1 MPCLPSPADPFSPW
15 TPGLAVTTLAT
26 GRRTV
31 QKEAGPA
38 LRLGVALHLIRQVS
52 RDVPTRWPPAS
63 VNRPRPPARAT
74 QVADGVT
81 TARSA
86 NKIEHVATQAPD
98 SAAQDR
104 LLLLDGHSLAYRA
117 FFALPI
123 ENFSTTTGQPTNAV
137 YGFTAML
144 INVLRDEKPTHV
156 AVAFDRGEPTFRH
169 EQWVEYKANRR
180 ETPEDF
186 RSQLSLIF
194 EVLDALGIRR
204 LSAPGY
210 EADDLIA
217 TLATQAAAEKMDVLI
232 VTGDRDVL
240 QLVSDRVTVLMT
252 RRGITEMTRF
262 TPDTVQE
269 KYGLS
274 PSQYP
279 DFAAVRGDP
288 SDNLPGIPGVGE
300 KTATKWIAEFGSL
313 ANLVDRVD
321 EVKGKAGDAL
331 REHLASV
338 LRNRQLTSLL
348 TDLPAE
354 TVGAVPG
361 DLLPTAWDRET
372 IHQLFDTLQFRV
384 LRDRLYQT
392 LPHGLISTVG
402 APGQAGLA
410 GQPAKQALEV
420 VADLLGPDQVAPW
433 LASHISA
440 ERSGLAV
447 AGTWG
452 RGTGN
457 LTAVAIAAPDGHG
470 AHIDPTT
477 LTDEDDR
484 ALAAWLADPA
494 HPKVLHDAKGPLH
507 AFAARGFTLA
517 GLECDT
523 ALAAYLALPGQRT
536 FDLADLTL
544 RYTGQELR
552 QDAED
557 GQLTLDGSA
566 ERDAATGLVLRAQ
579 ATLQLAAALDADL
592 DRREAGALLRELE
605 LPLVFVLA
613 KMEHTGI
620 AADLDHFGAMSAT
633 LHGEVKAA
641 EQAAFAVVGHEF
653 NLGSP
658 KQLQEIL
665 FNELSLPKTKR
676 IKTGYTTDSEALTS
690 LLAQTGHPLLEHLLR
705 HRDVSKLMTIVDSL
719 IPMPTTFN
727 QTIAATGRLSSTDPN
742 LQNIPI
748 RSELGRQIRKGFI
761 VGAGYECLLTADYS
775 QIELR
780 IMAHLSG
787 DEALIAAFESG
798 HDFHAATASR
808 VFGLPPEEVG
818 PELRAKIKAMN
829 YGLAYGLSAFGLSQ
843 QLRIGTEEAR
853 ALMEEYFKEFGGVR
867 DYLHEVVS
875 RARMDGYTATMMG
888 RRRYLPDLTS
898 DNRQRREMAER
909 MALNAPIQGSA
920 ADVIKVAMLAVDS
933 SLTGAGLR
941 SRMLLQVHDE
951 LLIEVAPGEY
961 DQVHDLVCGAMAGAA
976 ALRVPLD
983 VSVGTGRT
991 WDEAA
996 H

>member
-1 MPCLPSPADPFSPW
+1 MP
-15 TPGLAVTTLAT
+15 T
-26 GRRTV
+26 
-31 QKEAGPA
+31 
-38 LRLGVALHLIRQVS
+38 H
-52 RDVPTRWPPAS
+52 
-63 VNRPRPPARAT
+63 
-74 QVADGVT
+74 
-81 TARSA
+81 
-86 NKIEHVATQAPD
+86 
-98 SAAQDR
+98 DR

-156 AVAFDRGEPTFRH
+156 AVAFDRGEPTHRH
-169 EQWVEYKANRR
+169 EQYVEYKANRR

-217 TLATQAAAEKMDVLI
+217 TLATQASAQDMDVLI

-262 TPDTVQE
+262 TPETVTE
-269 KYGLS
+269 KYGLT
-274 PSQYP
+274 PAQYP
-279 DFAAVRGDP
+279 DFAALRGDP

-313 ANLVDRVD
+313 QALVDRVD

-338 LRNRQLTSLL
+338 LRNRQLTALL
-348 TDLPAE
+348 TGLPAE

-361 DLLPTAWDRET
+361 DLLPVAWDREK
-372 IHQLFDTLQFRV
+372 IHQLFDTLQFKV
-384 LRDRLYQT
+384 LRERLYQT
-392 LPHGLISTVG
+392 LPHGLIAATGPG
-402 APGQAGLA
+402 APLQGPAGPDA
-410 GQPAKQALEV
+410 GKAAFEV
-420 VADLLGPDQVAPW
+420 VTDLLGPDQVAAW
-433 LASHISA
+433 LAAHSSS
-440 ERSGLAV
+440 ERSGLALT
-447 AGTWG
+447 GTWG

-457 LTAVAIAAPDGHG
+457 VTGLAIAAPDGHG
-470 AHIDPTT
+470 AHLDPAG
-477 LTDEDDR
+477 LTQADDQ
-484 ALAAWLADPA
+484 ALAAWLADA
-494 HPKVLHDAKGPLH
+494 GHPKILHDAKGPMH
-507 AFAARGFTLA
+507 ALTARGLPLA
-517 GLECDT
+517 GLSCDT

-536 FDLADLTL
+536 FDLADLAL
-544 RYTGQELR
+544 RYLGKELR
-552 QDAED
+552 EAQED
-557 GQLTLDGSA
+557 GQLTLDGSG
-566 ERDAATGLVLRAQ
+566 ERDAAAALVLRAQ
-579 ATLQLAAALDADL
+579 ATLELAGALEEDL
-592 DRREAGALLRELE
+592 GRRESVALLRELE
-605 LPLVFVLA
+605 LPLVAVLA
-613 KMEHTGI
+613 KMERTGI
-620 AADLDHFGAMSAT
+620 AADADHFAAMSAT

-641 EQAAFAVVGHEF
+641 EQAAYAVAGHEF

-658 KQLQEIL
+658 KQLQELL
-665 FNELSLPKTKR
+665 FNERGLPKTKR

-690 LLAQTGHPLLEHLLR
+690 LLAQTGDPVLGHLLR
-705 HRDVSKLMTIVDSL
+705 HRDVAKLMTIVDSL
-719 IPMPTTFN
+719 IPMAGDDGRIHTTFN
-727 QTIAATGRLSSTDPN
+727 QTVAATGRLSSTDPN

-748 RSELGRQIRKGFI
+748 RSELGRQIRLGFV
-761 VGAGYECLLTADYS
+761 VGAGYETLMSADYS

-780 IMAHLSG
+780 IMAHLSE

-829 YGLAYGLSAFGLSQ
+829 YGLAYGLSAYGLSQ
-843 QLRIGTEEAR
+843 QLRITADEAR
-853 ALMEEYFKEFGGVR
+853 GLMEDYFKEFGGVR

-933 SLTGAGLR
+933 SLAAAGLR

-951 LLIEVAPGEY
+951 LIVEVAPGEL
-961 DQVHDLVCGAMAGAA
+961 DEARDLVCAAMAGAA
-976 ALRVPLD
+976 SLRVPLD
-983 VSVGTGRT
+983 VSVGTGRS
-991 WDEAA
+991 WAEAA

>member
-1 MPCLPSPADPFSPW
+1 M
-15 TPGLAVTTLAT
+15 
-26 GRRTV
+26 
-31 QKEAGPA
+31 
-38 LRLGVALHLIRQVS
+38 
-52 RDVPTRWPPAS
+52 
-63 VNRPRPPARAT
+63 AT
-74 QVADGVT
+74 QVT
-81 TARSA
+81 S
-86 NKIEHVATQAPD
+86 
-98 SAAQDR
+98 QDR

-169 EQWVEYKANRR
+169 EQYVEYKANRR

-217 TLATQAAAEKMDVLI
+217 TLATQASAQDMDVLI
-232 VTGDRDVL
+232 VTGDRDVI
-240 QLVSDRVTVLMT
+240 QLVSDKVTALMT

-262 TPDTVQE
+262 TPATVAE

-274 PSQYP
+274 PAQYP

-313 ANLVDRVD
+313 QALVDRVD

-331 REHLASV
+331 REHLGNV
-338 LRNRQLTSLL
+338 LRNRQLTALL

-361 DLLPTAWDRET
+361 DLLPVAWDREK
-372 IHQLFDTLQFRV
+372 IHQLFDTLQFKV
-384 LRDRLYQT
+384 LRERLYQT
-392 LPHGLISTVG
+392 LPHGLIG
-402 APGQAGLA
+402 ATGSDPDDPLATSAAGRPEK
-410 GQPAKQALEV
+410 GTFEV
-420 VADLLGPDQVAPW
+420 VTELLGPDQVGAW
-433 LASHISA
+433 LAAHSSA
-440 ERSGLAV
+440 ERAGVSV

-457 LTAVAIAAPDGHG
+457 VTALAIAAPDGHG
-470 AHIDPTT
+470 AHIDPVE
-477 LTDEDDR
+477 LTEADDR

-494 HPKVLHDAKGPLH
+494 HPKVLHDAKGPMH
-507 AFAARGFTLA
+507 ALAARGLPLA
-517 GLECDT
+517 GLACDT

-536 FDLADLTL
+536 FDLADLAL
-544 RYTGQELR
+544 RYLGKELR
-552 QDAED
+552 EEAED
-557 GQLTLDGSA
+557 GQLTLDGSG
-566 ERDAATGLVLRAQ
+566 ERDAAAALVLRAQ
-579 ATLQLAAALDADL
+579 ATLELAAALEEDL
-592 DRREAGALLRELE
+592 DRRESVTLLRELE
-605 LPLVFVLA
+605 LPLVYVLA

-620 AADLDHFGAMSAT
+620 AADSEHFAAMSSM
-633 LHGEVKAA
+633 LHGEAKAA
-641 EQAAFAVVGHEF
+641 EQAAYAVAGHEF

-658 KQLQEIL
+658 KQLQELL
-665 FNELSLPKTKR
+665 FTELGLPKTKR

-690 LLAQTGHPLLEHLLR
+690 LLAQTGHPVLEHLLR
-705 HRDVSKLMTIVDSL
+705 HRDVAKLMSIVDSL
-719 IPMPTTFN
+719 IPMAGEDGRIHTTFN
-727 QTIAATGRLSSTDPN
+727 QTVAATGRLSSTDPN

-748 RSELGRQIRKGFI
+748 RSELGRQIRLGFV
-761 VGAGYECLLTADYS
+761 VGEGYECLLSADYS

-808 VFGLPPEEVG
+808 VFGLPAAEVG

-829 YGLAYGLSAFGLSQ
+829 YGLAYGLSAYGLSQ
-843 QLRIGTEEAR
+843 QLRITPDEAR
-853 ALMEEYFKEFGGVR
+853 GLMEEYFKEFGGVR

-933 SLTGAGLR
+933 SLAAAGLR

-951 LLIEVAPGEY
+951 LIIEVAPGEF
-961 DQVHDLVCGAMAGAA
+961 DAARDLVCAAMAGAA
-976 ALRVPLD
+976 SLRVPLD
-983 VSVGTGRT
+983 VSVGTGRS
-991 WDEAA
+991 WAEAA

>member
-1 MPCLPSPADPFSPW
+1 
-15 TPGLAVTTLAT
+15 V
-26 GRRTV
+26 
-31 QKEAGPA
+31 
-38 LRLGVALHLIRQVS
+38 
-52 RDVPTRWPPAS
+52 
-63 VNRPRPPARAT
+63 AT
-74 QVADGVT
+74 QVT
-81 TARSA
+81 S
-86 NKIEHVATQAPD
+86 
-98 SAAQDR
+98 QDR

-169 EQWVEYKANRR
+169 EQYVEYKANRR
-180 ETPEDF
+180 ETPDDF

-217 TLATQAAAEKMDVLI
+217 TLATQAAAQDMDVLI
-232 VTGDRDVL
+232 VSGDRDVL

-262 TPDTVQE
+262 TPATVTE

-274 PSQYP
+274 PAQYP

-313 ANLVDRVD
+313 QVLVDRVD

-331 REHLASV
+331 REHLGNV
-338 LRNRQLTSLL
+338 LRNRQLTALL

-361 DLLPTAWDRET
+361 DLLPVAWDREK
-372 IHQLFDTLQFRV
+372 IHQLFDTLQFKV
-384 LRDRLYQT
+384 LRERLYQT
-392 LPHGLISTVG
+392 LPHGLIG
-402 APGQAGLA
+402 ATGADPDDPLAASAAGRPEK
-410 GQPAKQALEV
+410 GTFEV
-420 VADLLGPDQVAPW
+420 VTELLGPDQVGAW
-433 LASHISA
+433 LAAHSSA
-440 ERSGLAV
+440 ERAGVTV

-457 LTAVAIAAPDGHG
+457 VTALAIAAPDGHG
-470 AHIDPTT
+470 AHIDPVE
-477 LTDEDDR
+477 LTEADER

-494 HPKVLHDAKGPLH
+494 HPKVLHDAKGPMH
-507 AFAARGFTLA
+507 ALAARGVPLA
-517 GLECDT
+517 GLACDT

-536 FDLADLTL
+536 FDLADLAL
-544 RYTGQELR
+544 RYLGKELR
-552 QDAED
+552 EEAEG
-557 GQLTLDGSA
+557 GQLTLDGSG
-566 ERDAATGLVLRAQ
+566 ERDAAAALVLRAQ
-579 ATLQLAAALDADL
+579 ATLELAAALEEDL
-592 DRREAGALLRELE
+592 DRRESVALLRELE
-605 LPLVFVLA
+605 LPLVAVLA

-620 AADLDHFGAMSAT
+620 GADSEHFAAMSSM
-633 LHGEVKAA
+633 LHGEAKAA
-641 EQAAFAVVGHEF
+641 EQAAYAVAGHEF

-658 KQLQEIL
+658 KQLQELL
-665 FNELSLPKTKR
+665 FTELGLPKTKR
-676 IKTGYTTDSEALTS
+676 IKTGYTTDSEALTG
-690 LLAQTGHPLLEHLLR
+690 LLAQTQHPVLEHLLR
-705 HRDVSKLMTIVDSL
+705 HRDVAKLMSIVDSL
-719 IPMPTTFN
+719 IPMAGEDGRIHTTFN
-727 QTIAATGRLSSTDPN
+727 QTVAATGRLSSTDPN

-748 RSELGRQIRKGFI
+748 RSELGRQIRLGFV
-761 VGAGYECLLTADYS
+761 VGEGYECLLSADYS

-808 VFGLPPEEVG
+808 VFGLPPAGVG

-829 YGLAYGLSAFGLSQ
+829 YGLAYGLSAYGLSQ
-843 QLRIGTEEAR
+843 QLRITPDEAR
-853 ALMEEYFKEFGGVR
+853 GLMEEYFSEFGGVR

-888 RRRYLPDLTS
+888 RRRYLPDLNS

-933 SLTGAGLR
+933 SLAAAGLR

-951 LLIEVAPGEY
+951 LIIEVAPGEF
-961 DQVHDLVCGAMAGAA
+961 DAARDLVCAAMAGAA
-976 ALRVPLD
+976 SLRVPLD
-983 VSVGTGRT
+983 VSVGTGRS
-991 WDEAA
+991 WAEAA